1 MTVATITISPSDGA
15 DGAMAVTEKTIPG
28 SAPTCLCPQCGSTVD
43 IPALHLATSTST
55 SASGDAEAQLQQA
68 REQVSALQSQVSH
81 LDQKA
86 AAAIDRWADYEDEL
100 TLLRRQ
106 LAAVNGPGGTRPQ
119 SRPTPTIVPPPSSAG
134 PPGATPVTPVSPT
147 RTSFLPTGAANRIS
161 ALLSPRSAKSTSN
174 LKETAAQQYS
184 HVPTAMPTPPPSTSN
199 GSNNNNYDYMH
210 ASTPAY
216 SVTPVTTPPPPR
228 TPYGSFSIFG
238 GKIQTQSPHQQ
249 LQQQPQSMSPSTKE
263 LMDAL
268 TREQKLRRA
277 AEGRLNDT
285 SREVEELSVSLFEQA
300 NEMVA
305 EERRARARLEARVAV
320 LEQRD
325 TDKKARLERLELAM
339 ARIERLRAML
349 GDDAN
354 SDAASPKPDAASFS
368 TELEVEQHGTSLRK
382 LSLTAAT

>member
-1 MTVATITISPSDGA
+1 MTISPSDGA
-15 DGAMAVTEKTIPG
+15 NGAMAVTEKTIPG
-28 SAPTCLCPQCGSTVD
+28 SAPSCVCPQCGSAVD
-43 IPALHLATSTST
+43 IPAPYPVDIPAPYPAASAST
-55 SASGDAEAQLQQA
+55 SASGDAEALLQQA
-68 REQVSALQSQVSH
+68 REQINALQSQVSH

-100 TLLRRQ
+100 ALLRRQ
-106 LAAVNGPGGTRPQ
+106 LAAVNGTGGTRPQ
-119 SRPTPTIVPPPSSAG
+119 SRPTPTIAPPPPSAG
-134 PPGATPVTPVSPT
+134 PPGAAPATPVSPT
-147 RTSFLPTGAANRIS
+147 RISFLPTGAANRIS
-161 ALLSPRSAKSTSN
+161 ALLSPRSAKSMSN
-174 LKETAAQQYS
+174 LKETAAQQYAR
-184 HVPTAMPTPPPSTSN
+184 VPTAMPTPPPSTSN
-199 GSNNNNYDYMH
+199 RSNTNNYDYQ
-210 ASTPAY
+210 ASTPGY
-216 SVTPVTTPPPPR
+216 SGTPVTTPPPSR

-238 GKIQTQSPHQQ
+238 GKIQAPSPRQQ
-249 LQQQPQSMSPSTKE
+249 LQQQPRSMSPSTKE

-268 TREQKLRRA
+268 THEQKLRRA

-339 ARIERLRAML
+339 ARIGRLRTLL

-354 SDAASPKPDAASFS
+354 SDATSPKPDTVSFS
-368 TELEVEQHGTSLRK
+368 V
-382 LSLTAAT
+382 AA